1 MKYSF
6 KRQFRRG
13 QKAEKYID
21 TLFADK
27 FRIIPANRN
36 EERRGIDRHFHAYSN
51 GKKYTVQYK
60 ADKTAARTGN
70 AFVETVSVDTKD
82 IPGWAYTCEADYIFY
97 YVDDIGPIYI
107 LRPKDIRKKLN
118 RWQNKYQTRS
128 IPNKNYN
135 TIGLLVPLD
144 EFESLAVQIVDA

>member
-13 QKAEKYID
+13 QKAERYID
-21 TLFADK
+21 TLFADR
-27 FRIIPANRN
+27 FRIKPASRS
-36 EERRGIDRHFHAYSN
+36 EERRGIDRHFTN
-51 GKKYTVQYK
+51 DKGKHYTIQYK

-70 AFVETVSVDTKD
+70 AFVETVSVDTRD
-82 IPGWAYTCEADYIFY
+82 IPGWAYTCEADFIFY

-107 LRPKDIRKKLN
+107 LRPKDIRKKLT
-118 RWQNKYQTRS
+118 RWQNKYQTRK

-144 EFESLAVQIVDA
+144 EFERLAVQIVDA